1 MGYPIYDHAHTH
13 MFHGIFFRTA
23 QKFVFVSCHFFIRI
37 LAATVSLCKHG
48 CVWKWDIYPLISG
61 HFNISWGDHDDWFM
75 DLVDVFP
82 TFSQHFQTPPKHISW
97 WCWWCLHFQDLAI
110 HWPRLEKSKNLS
122 TWRSPNLWPSIYAPG
137 MICYHDVQ
145 KTHRVTD
152 VWWFVHLTLY
162 YDIFF
167 LSMIADIPGYSM
179 IFPPH
184 GDQKTTRSSCLWC
197 RCPCRPCRAAV
208 RQSTGGRHAGWAI
221 FWIGSRFQQE

>member
-1 MGYPIYDHAHTH
+1 MNS
-13 MFHGIFFRTA
+13 FLLL
-23 QKFVFVSCHFFIRI
+23 VSSWLLVQLWKASLSTISMQLCFFIRI

-48 CVWKWDIYPLISG
+48 CVWKWDIYHLIYG

-82 TFSQHFQTPPKHISW
+82 TFSDTPQTYFLVMLVMSPFSGARNPLTQAGRI
-97 WCWWCLHFQDLAI
+97 L
-110 HWPRLEKSKNLS
+110 NLS

-152 VWWFVHLTLY
+152 VWRFVHLTLY
-162 YDIFF
+162 DIFF
-167 LSMIADIPGYSM
+167 LCMIADVW

-197 RCPCRPCRAAV
+197 RCPCRAAV

-221 FWIGSRFQQE
+221 LDRQMADFRRIRLS